1 MNNMKQRNQ
10 TFGYVV
16 LLAGLALIFTGFFLF
31 VPEVKRNDVFWL
43 DLSTV
48 CLVFIVSSLTEL
60 GLFGINFDF
69 EKQVSGLGI
78 RLVYIRFYSLLAIT
92 IITIGYFADVH
103 FRYQLFFQLLAAF
116 ILLVGYFFSHFSSG
130 KAMSVQVEQDMERKG
145 KDEILRA
152 LNQFDILF
160 TGDLTKWL
168 REKQKINFLKEDVRY
183 LSPTNSQS
191 AADIDS
197 EIANTIQ
204 QAYAKAREK
213 NEGGTE
219 VISLLNKCEELLKLR
234 KNTYSK

>member
-1 MNNMKQRNQ
+1 MKQRNQ

-31 VPEVKRNDVFWL
+31 FPEEKRNDVFWL
-43 DLSTV
+43 DLLTV

-69 EKQVSGLGI
+69 EKQVGGLGI
-78 RLVYIRFYSLLAIT
+78 RLAYIRFYSFLAIT
-92 IITIGYFADVH
+92 IIIIGYFADVH

-130 KAMSVQVEQDMERKG
+130 KAASVQAEQDMERKG

-160 TGDLTKWL
+160 TGDSTKWS

-183 LSPTNSQS
+183 LSPTNSHT

-197 EIANTIQ
+197 EILSTIQ
-204 QAYAKAREK
+204 QAYVKAREK
-213 NEGGTE
+213 NEGGTD

>member
-1 MNNMKQRNQ
+1 MKQRNQ

-31 VPEVKRNDVFWL
+31 VPEEKRNDVFWL
-43 DLSTV
+43 DLATV
-48 CLVFIVSSLTEL
+48 CLVFIVTSLTEL

-69 EKQVSGLGI
+69 EKQVGGLGI
-78 RLVYIRFYSLLAIT
+78 RLAYIRLYSFLAIA
-92 IITIGYFADVH
+92 IIAIGYFGEIH
-103 FRYQLFFQLLAAF
+103 FRYQLFFQLFAAF
-116 ILLVGYFFSHFSSG
+116 ILLVGFFFTHLSSG
-130 KAMSVQVEQDMERKG
+130 KAVSVQAEQDMERKG

-160 TGDLTKWL
+160 AGDSTKWAG
-168 REKQKINFLKEDVRY
+168 EKKKINFLKEDVRY
-183 LSPTNSQS
+183 LSPLNNQS

-197 EIANTIQ
+197 EIASTIQ

-219 VISLLNKCEELLKLR
+219 VFSLLNKCEELLKLR
-234 KNTYSK
+234 KGIYSN